1 MNDNDTNAV
10 VTNVLSA
17 IEVINACNTLDELL
31 VGISAFSKPLGF
43 THAGIGQIINPAV
56 LDRPITEVGI
66 ADYPD
71 EFYGRWLSQG
81 YIMHDPILRYALSYR
96 AAFTWREA
104 YEYATRYGRR
114 IFDEAKEFGLVDG
127 VAIPVIV
134 GHYPTGLVSL
144 VHPKPNFAAAEI
156 AHIQLV
162 CIHSYTRM
170 LRIINAEKKDR
181 THALT
186 VREIDVL
193 HYVAAGK
200 TNWEIGRILDISEDT
215 IKMHM
220 KNITRKLDAANR
232 AHSVALGIREGQ
244 ILP

>member
-1 MNDNDTNAV
+1 MNDNKRDV
-10 VTNVLSA
+10 LGNVLSA
-17 IEVINACNTLDELL
+17 IKVIEACDTLDELL
-31 VGISAFSKPLGF
+31 DGISAFSKPLGF
-43 THAGIGQIINPAV
+43 TYAGIGQIINPAV
-56 LDRPITEVGI
+56 LARPITDVGI
-66 ADYPD
+66 SDFPR
-71 EFYGRWLSQG
+71 EFNDRWLEQG

-114 IFDEAKEFGLVDG
+114 IFDEAEEFGLIDG
-127 VAIPVIV
+127 IAIPVIV
-134 GHYPTGLVSL
+134 GKYPTGLVSL
-144 VHPKPNFAAAEI
+144 VHPDPRFAEAEI

-170 LRIINAEKKDR
+170 LRIINAEKQDR
-181 THALT
+181 TDALT

-200 TNWEIGRILDISEDT
+200 TNWEIGKILEISEDT

>member
-1 MNDNDTNAV
+1 MNDNNKQNV
-10 VTNVLSA
+10 LTNVLSA
-17 IEVINACNTLDELL
+17 ISVIEACKTLDELL
-31 VGISAFSKPLGF
+31 GGISAFSKPLGF
-43 THAGIGQIINPAV
+43 THAGIGQIINPIV
-56 LDRPITEVGI
+56 LARPITEVGI
-66 ADYPD
+66 SDYPE
-71 EFYGRWLSQG
+71 EFSERWLSQG
-81 YIMHDPILRYALSYR
+81 YVMHDPILRYALSYR

-114 IFDEAKEFGLVDG
+114 IFDEAEDFGLKDG
-127 VAIPVIV
+127 IAIPVIV
-134 GHYPTGLVSL
+134 GDYPTGLVSL
-144 VHPKPNFAAAEI
+144 VHPKPNFTAGEI

-162 CIHSYTRM
+162 CIHGYTRM

-181 THALT
+181 TNALT

-200 TNWEIGRILDISEDT
+200 TNWEIGKILEISEDT

>member
-1 MNDNDTNAV
+1 MNDNNREV
-10 VTNVLSA
+10 LGNVLSA
-17 IEVINACNTLDELL
+17 IKVIEACDTLDELL
-31 VGISAFSKPLGF
+31 DGISAFSKPLGF
-43 THAGIGQIINPAV
+43 TYAGIGQIINPAV
-56 LDRPITEVGI
+56 LERPITDVGI
-66 ADYPD
+66 SDFPR
-71 EFYGRWLSQG
+71 EFNDRWLAQG

-114 IFDEAKEFGLVDG
+114 IFDEAEEFGLSDG
-127 VAIPVIV
+127 IAIPVIV
-134 GHYPTGLVSL
+134 GKYPTGLISL
-144 VHPKPNFAAAEI
+144 VHPDPKFSEAEI

-170 LRIINAEKKDR
+170 LRIINAEKHDR
-181 THALT
+181 TDALT
-186 VREIDVL
+186 AREIDVL

-200 TNWEIGRILDISEDT
+200 TNWEIGKILEISEDT